1 MSFRGSKR
9 VHIAPQGYETE
20 RIYKA
25 AIEADADKVVLLV
38 HDDQTDRG
46 NECQDEVVEALEAE
60 NTEWAEE
67 SCNIFDISSTLH
79 AIGEVVHDHPD
90 DEIMVNISSG
100 SKITA
105 VAGVIACMATGAH
118 PYYVKAEKYE
128 GHTVASGVDEI
139 IDVPAHPIGLPNEQ
153 FLEVMEWI
161 RNEGDSDNN
170 GVAKGD
176 LVEYAYEAELPL
188 LANYNRSAP
197 RNRYDPVNKE
207 IIEPLRNNGY
217 LEETRI
223 GQEKRLWLTEHGE
236 EMLENFN
243 FLLDRD

>member
-1 MSFRGSKR
+1 MSYRGSKR

-25 AIEADADKVVLLV
+25 AIEANADKVVLLV
-38 HDDQTDRG
+38 YEDQTDRG
-46 NECQDEVVEALEAE
+46 DECQDEVTEKLEEE
-60 NTEWAEE
+60 NIEWAQK
-67 SCNIFDISSTLH
+67 SCDIFDISSTLH
-79 AIGEVVHDHPD
+79 AIGEVIHEHPG

-118 PYYVKAEKYE
+118 PYYVKAENYE
-128 GHTVASGVDEI
+128 GSTVATGVDEI

-161 RNEGDSDNN
+161 QEESGSDER
-170 GVAKGD
+170 GITKGE
-176 LVEYAYEAELPL
+176 LVDYAQEVDLPL
-188 LANYNRSAP
+188 LANYNRSDR
-197 RNRYDPVNKE
+197 RNWYQPVTKE
-207 IIEPLRNNGY
+207 IIEPLRDSGF

-223 GQEKRLWLTEHGE
+223 GQEKRIRLTEHGE